1 MPTSQPGQK
10 RTRNRR
16 EYDRQEIARLRLRE
30 YTQAEIAATM
40 GLSLSTVKRELSHL
54 NQAWQAE
61 ARTDTNTAMAM
72 ELGRLDAITREAWR
86 GWELSLK
93 SQTATTVGDGSSKTR
108 TTTTAGDPR
117 YLNTLMSAIERRCKI
132 MGIDAPAKLAATTG
146 SGDDIQ
152 RGVFVVPAPAGSVS
166 EWMDQVKAYQQSKEA
181 EGTTH

>member
-1 MPTSQPGQK
+1 MPTRQPGQK

-30 YTQAEIAATM
+30 YTQAEIATAM

-54 NQAWQAE
+54 HQAWQAE
-61 ARTDTNTAMAM
+61 ARADTSVAMAM
-72 ELGRLDAITREAWR
+72 ELRRLNTITREAWK

-93 SQTATTVGDGSSKTR
+93 DQTATTVEDGSTKTK

-117 YLNTLMSAIERRCKI
+117 YLNAMMSAIERRCKI

-146 SGDDIQ
+146 SGEDVQ
-152 RGVFVVPAPAGSVS
+152 RGIFVVPAPAGSVA
-166 EWMDQVKAYQQSKEA
+166 EWMDQVHAYEQRKEA
-181 EGTTH
+181 EGTSH